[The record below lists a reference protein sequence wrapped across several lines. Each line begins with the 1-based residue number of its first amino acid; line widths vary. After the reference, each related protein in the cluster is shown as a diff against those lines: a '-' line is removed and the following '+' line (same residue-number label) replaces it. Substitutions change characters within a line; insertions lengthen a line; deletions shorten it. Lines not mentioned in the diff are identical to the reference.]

1 MTFPQI
7 VVLVDFGVMIF
18 LWFTRSLWGASLFG
32 SSKMVTDGTIS
43 IFAAIILFCI
53 PSTPKRVVGSEKIN
67 LANKENFK
75 DRILD
80 EDDIKRVSW
89 DIVLL
94 LAGTT
99 VSAPRMR
106 SHVTNN

>member
-1 MTFPQI
+1 
-7 VVLVDFGVMIF
+7 
-18 LWFTRSLWGASLFG
+18 
-32 SSKMVTDGTIS
+32 MVTDGTIS

-53 PSTPKRVVGSEKIN
+53 PSTPKRVVGNEKIN

-80 EDDIKRVSW
+80 EEDIKRVSW

-99 VSAPRMR
+99 AAAAPKGI
-106 SHVTNN
+106 SFD